1 MSIFEGREQMA
12 GQMVQFA
19 ANGGTCDGYL
29 ATPAAG
35 GKHPGVVV
43 IQEWWGLVGHIKDVA
58 ERFASEGFVA
68 LAPDLYHGKQTGE
81 PDEAGKLMMS
91 LQAQE
96 VVKDLDGTVAYLLRN
111 ENVAGDRV
119 GVVGYCLGGGLSLYE
134 ACHNPSKIGACV
146 VYYGVLPG
154 WQPDL
159 SKLQAPVLG
168 LYAEK
173 DSYMPPAA
181 VDELRKQLQSL
192 GKQADLR
199 VYPKTDHGFF
209 NDDRPEVHD
218 KEAAKDAWQRTV
230 DFCKTNLRS

>member
-1 MSIFEGREQMA
+1 MP
-12 GQMVQFA
+12 GQTVQFA
-19 ANGGTCDGYL
+19 ANGGICDGYL

-35 GKHPGVVV
+35 GKRPGVVV

-58 ERFASEGFVA
+58 ERFASEGFLA
-68 LAPDLYHGKQTGE
+68 LAPDLYHGKQTAE

-96 VVKDLDGTVAYLLRN
+96 VVKDLDGAVAYLLGN
-111 ENVAGDRV
+111 ERVAGERV

-159 SKLQAPVLG
+159 SKLEASVLG
-168 LYAEK
+168 LYAER
-173 DSYMPPAA
+173 DSYMPPPA

-192 GKQADLR
+192 GKKADLR
-199 VYPKTDHGFF
+199 VYPDTDHGFF

-218 KEAAKDAWQRTV
+218 KGAAKDAWQRTV
-230 DFCKTNLRS
+230 QFFKTNLRP

>member
-1 MSIFEGREQMA
+1 MP
-12 GQMVQFA
+12 GQTVQFA

-29 ATPAAG
+29 AIPAAG
-35 GKHPGVVV
+35 GKRPGVVV

-68 LAPDLYHGKQTGE
+68 LAPDLYHGKQTSE

-96 VVKDLDGTVAYLLRN
+96 VVKDLDGTVAYLLGN
-111 ENVAGDRV
+111 EGVAGERV

-159 SKLQAPVLG
+159 SKLEASVLG
-168 LYAEK
+168 LYAER
-173 DSYMPPAA
+173 DSYMPPPA

-192 GKQADLR
+192 GKKADLR
-199 VYPKTDHGFF
+199 VYPDTDHGFF

-230 DFCKTNLRS
+230 EFFKTNLRS

>member
-1 MSIFEGREQMA
+1 MSIFEGREQMP
-12 GQMVQFA
+12 GQTVECA

-35 GKHPGVVV
+35 GKRPGVVV

-68 LAPDLYHGKQTGE
+68 LAPDLYHGKQAAE

-96 VVKDLDGTVAYLLRN
+96 VVKDLDGAVAYLLGN
-111 ENVAGDRV
+111 ERVAGERV

-159 SKLQAPVLG
+159 SKLEASVLG
-168 LYAEK
+168 LYAER
-173 DSYMPPAA
+173 DSYMPPPA

-192 GKQADLR
+192 GKKADLR
-199 VYPKTDHGFF
+199 VYPDTDHGFF

-230 DFCKTNLRS
+230 QFFKTNLRP

>member
-1 MSIFEGREQMA
+1 MSIFEGREQMP
-12 GQMVQFA
+12 GQTVQFA

-35 GKHPGVVV
+35 GKRPAVVV
-43 IQEWWGLVGHIKDVA
+43 IQEWWGLVSHIKDVA

-68 LAPDLYHGKQTGE
+68 LAPDLYHGKQTAE

-96 VVKDLDGTVAYLLRN
+96 VVKDLDGAVAYLLGN
-111 ENVAGDRV
+111 ERVAGERV

-159 SKLQAPVLG
+159 SKLEASVLG
-168 LYAEK
+168 LYAER
-173 DSYMPPAA
+173 DSYMPPPA

-192 GKQADLR
+192 GKKADLR
-199 VYPKTDHGFF
+199 VYPDTDHGFF

-218 KEAAKDAWQRTV
+218 KGAAKDAWQRTV
-230 DFCKTNLRS
+230 QFFKTNLRP

>member
-1 MSIFEGREQMA
+1 MP
-12 GQMVQFA
+12 GQTVQFA
-19 ANGGTCDGYL
+19 ANGGICDGYL

-35 GKHPGVVV
+35 GKRPGVVV

-58 ERFASEGFVA
+58 ERFASEGFLA
-68 LAPDLYHGKQTGE
+68 LAPDLYHGKQAAE

-96 VVKDLDGTVAYLLRN
+96 VVKDLDGAVAYLLGN
-111 ENVAGDRV
+111 ERVAGERV

-159 SKLQAPVLG
+159 SKLEASVLG
-168 LYAEK
+168 LYAER
-173 DSYMPPAA
+173 DSYMPPPA

-192 GKQADLR
+192 GKKADLR
-199 VYPKTDHGFF
+199 VYPDTDHGFF

-230 DFCKTNLRS
+230 QFFKTNLRP